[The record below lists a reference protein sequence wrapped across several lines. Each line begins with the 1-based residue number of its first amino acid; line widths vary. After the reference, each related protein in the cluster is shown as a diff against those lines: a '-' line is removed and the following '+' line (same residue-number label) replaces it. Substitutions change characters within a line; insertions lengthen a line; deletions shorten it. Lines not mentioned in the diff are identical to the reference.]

1 MGSRKVSEKTIRR
14 LSHYSMCLRGAMATG
29 IEVITSRYL
38 AERCDISPAA
48 VRKDLASYGDFGKQG
63 SGYNVREL
71 LGSIEEILGTGS
83 PPAVAVVGM
92 GNIGRA
98 LLASGLEGT
107 RGYQFSVAFDTDPE
121 IIGRTFSGVEVRP
134 LSDITEVAEELGHFI
149 AVVAVPEG
157 MGQAAVDSVMEA
169 GCRAVLSFTQ
179 EPIEVPDSVMLRY
192 VEVSTELDILTHH
205 IRRTGQQSK
214 GG

>member
-1 MGSRKVSEKTIRR
+1 MARRKVSEKTIRR
-14 LSHYSMCLRGAMATG
+14 LSHYSMCLRRAMSAD
-29 IEVITSRYL
+29 IRVITSTYL
-38 AERCDISPAA
+38 SKRCGISPAA

-71 LGSIEEILGTGS
+71 LGSIEGILGTGS
-83 PPAVAVVGM
+83 PPPVAVVGV

-98 LLASGLEGT
+98 LLESGLEGT
-107 RGYQFSVAFDTDPE
+107 GGYEYFAAFDTDPE

-134 LSDITEVAEELGHFI
+134 LSDITEAAEELGDFI

-157 MGQAAVDSVMEA
+157 LGQSAVDSVTGA
-169 GCRAVLSFTQ
+169 GCRAVLSFTP
-179 EPIEVPDSVMLRY
+179 EPIEVPESVMLRY

-205 IRRTGQQSK
+205 IRRTEK
-214 GG
+214 N

>member
-1 MGSRKVSEKTIRR
+1 MDRSKVSEKTIRR
-14 LSHYSMCLRGAMATG
+14 LSHYSMCLRRATNAG
-29 IEVITSRYL
+29 IQIITSSYL
-38 AERCDISPAA
+38 AQRCGISPAA

-71 LGSIEEILGTGS
+71 LASIEEILGTNR
-83 PPAVAVVGM
+83 PPAVVVVGV

-107 RGYQFSVAFDTDPE
+107 GGYEYSAAFDTDPE
-121 IIGRTFSGVEVRP
+121 LIGRTFSGVGVHP
-134 LSDITEVAEELGHFI
+134 LSDIERVAGELGNFI

-157 MGQAAVDSVMEA
+157 RGQAAVDSVTKA
-169 GCRAVLSFTQ
+169 GCRAVLSFTL
-179 EPIEVPDSVMLRY
+179 EPIEVPENVMLRY

-205 IRRTGQQSK
+205 MRRAEQQ
-214 GG
+214 

>member
-1 MGSRKVSEKTIRR
+1 MARKKVSEKTIRR
-14 LSHYSMCLRGAMATG
+14 LSHYSMCLRRAMATD
-29 IEVITSRYL
+29 IQIITSRYL
-38 AERCDISPAA
+38 SERCGISPAA

-71 LGSIEEILGTGS
+71 LENIEEILGTGS

-107 RGYQFSVAFDTDPE
+107 GGYEYSAAFDTDPE

-134 LSDITEVAEELGHFI
+134 LSDIARVAEKLGNFI

-157 MGQAAVDSVMEA
+157 RGQAAVDSVTEA
-169 GCRAVLSFTQ
+169 GCRAVLSFTL
-179 EPIEVPDSVMLRY
+179 EPIEVPEKVMLRY
-192 VEVSTELDILTHH
+192 VELSTELDILTHH
-205 IRRTGQQSK
+205 MRRRGDSYK
-214 GG
+214 ED